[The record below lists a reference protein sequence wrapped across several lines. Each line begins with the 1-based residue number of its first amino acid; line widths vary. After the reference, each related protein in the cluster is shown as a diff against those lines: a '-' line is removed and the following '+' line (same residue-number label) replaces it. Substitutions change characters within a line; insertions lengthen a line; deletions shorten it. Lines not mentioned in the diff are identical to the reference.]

1 MRKLVLSEFVTLDGV
16 MEAPG
21 GEPSLGDRAGWTMP
35 YFTDE
40 AGKFKFDELIASDA
54 LLLGRKTYEGFAAAW
69 PSRQDE
75 AGFAERMN
83 SLPKYVV
90 STTLGKADWNNST
103 IIKGDVANAIRKL
116 KEQPGQDI
124 LLGGSCQLAQSLMRD
139 GLIDEYRLMV
149 FPVVL
154 GTGKRLFTDSDAM
167 TALKLVDSSTTST
180 GVAILTY
187 QPAAATA

>member
-1 MRKLVLSEFVTLDGV
+1 
-16 MEAPG
+16 
-21 GEPSLGDRAGWTMP
+21 MP

-40 AGKFKFDELIASDA
+40 AGKFKFDELAASDA

-75 AGFAERMN
+75 AGFADRMN

-90 STTLGKADWNNST
+90 STTLSKADWNNST
-103 IIKGDVANAIRKL
+103 IIKGDVANAVRQL

-154 GTGKRLFTDSDAM
+154 GIGKRLFTDSDAM
-167 TALKLVDSSTTST
+167 TALKLVDSSITST